1 MDGYKFRIGDNNITT
16 IVRKIV
22 VFFTKIFCKMTSDN
36 RVKSYK
42 ELKTPNDIISK
53 FPLSEKAINLIKSSR
68 KEIADIIEGIDTRL
82 LVIVG
87 PCSIHDPV
95 GAIDYAM
102 RLFEQRELYK
112 DKLCIVMRT
121 YFEKP
126 RTTVGWKGL
135 INDPYI
141 DGTYCINEGL
151 EMGREL
157 LTEITDIGM
166 PVSVE
171 LLDTTTP
178 QYISDCIS
186 WGAIG
191 ARTVESQIHRE
202 LASGVSFPVGFKNG
216 TDGRVD
222 ISIDGMIS
230 ARNPHNF
237 LGITKEGKAAITM
250 TEGNKYTHIILRGS
264 KTGTNYSK
272 ENISKVVLELE
283 SRGGVCERVLVDCS
297 HGNSRKDYR
306 NQSRVIDD
314 IILQKSKSIMGVMIE
329 SNIQS
334 GKQDIDIDVERDS
347 LEYGKSITDECVDW
361 CETLEMLRKLSES

>member
-1 MDGYKFRIGDNNITT
+1 
-16 IVRKIV
+16 
-22 VFFTKIFCKMTSDN
+22 MTNDN
-36 RVKSYK
+36 RIKGYK
-42 ELKTPNDIISK
+42 ELKTPKEIKSK
-53 FPLSEKAINLIKSSR
+53 FPLSEKAKSLIKSSR
-68 KEIADIIEGIDTRL
+68 KEIEDIIEGGDSRL
-82 LVIVG
+82 LVIIG

-95 GAIDYAM
+95 GALDYAG
-102 RLFEQRELYK
+102 RLLDQRELYK
-112 DKLCIVMRT
+112 DKLCIVMRS

-135 INDPYI
+135 INDPYM
-141 DGTYCINEGL
+141 DDTYCINEGL

-166 PVSVE
+166 PVGVE
-171 LLDTTTP
+171 LLDTITP

-222 ISIDGMIS
+222 ISIDAMIS
-230 ARNPHNF
+230 ARHPHNF
-237 LGITKEGKAAITM
+237 LGITKDGKTAITM
-250 TEGNKYTHIILRGS
+250 TKGNECTHIILRGS

-272 ENISKVVLELE
+272 ESISRVVLELE
-283 SRGGVCERVLVDCS
+283 SKKDICKRVMVDCS

-306 NQSRVIDD
+306 NQKLVIKEV
-314 IILQKSKSIMGVMIE
+314 ILQGGKNIMGVMIE

-334 GKQDIDIDVERDS
+334 GKQEINSES
-347 LEYGKSITDECVDW
+347 LEYGKSITDECIDW
-361 CETLEMLRKLSES
+361 EETLEILEELYKNF